1 MSNTTSR
8 FYAINGTS
16 LQTYR
21 WNLETIDGLHSRPPM
36 RGQNPKTPYRHGS
49 YSYGRKFFEEKF
61 MVLKASILNTD
72 EDGAITLADRWA
84 HLYKN
89 LDDFLALFYDTEQ
102 LTLSRYLAD
111 GTTQRFIKV
120 EAINEAMVKSVDGD
134 QRYKVNVPLLA
145 ARPFWNELPLVTDTE
160 LAITGTRAFT
170 IATGGN
176 APTDD
181 MIITIDCTADGASP
195 KLSIPATGEEITIL
209 DTNLSS
215 GDQIILD
222 LGTREFT
229 KNGDRYDISVK
240 REVAWFM
247 ELPPNQAALGMSF
260 TSTSGTFNL
269 KLERYDKWF

>member
-1 MSNTTSR
+1 MTNTTQR
-8 FYAINGTS
+8 YYAINGTS

-21 WNLETIDGLHSRPPM
+21 WNLETIDGLHSRPAM

-61 MVLKASILNTD
+61 MTLKMMILNQD
-72 EDGAITLADRWA
+72 ADGAVTLPDPLA

-89 LDDFLALFYDTEQ
+89 LDDFLALMYDTQQ

-111 GTTQRFIKV
+111 GTTQRFIDV
-120 EAINEAMVKSVDGD
+120 EAIDEAVVRSVDKD
-134 QRYKVNVPLLA
+134 QRYPVNVPLLA
-145 ARPFWNELPLVTDTE
+145 ARPFWNALPMITDTE
-160 LAITGTRAFT
+160 TAITGTRAFNIT
-170 IATGGN
+170 TAGN

-181 MIITIDCTADGASP
+181 MVITIDCTADGSTP
-195 KLSIPATGEEITIL
+195 ELSIPATSEKITIL
-209 DTNLSS
+209 DTGLTS

-229 KNGDRYDISVK
+229 KNGDRYDIAVG

-247 ELPPNQAALGMSF
+247 ELPPSQASLGMSF
-260 TSTSGTFNL
+260 TSLSGTFNL